1 MIRKRR
7 PWNALENRPRFAHQP
22 LMLEAQPGTASGRA
36 VFLSYAR
43 EDSPAVQR
51 LADTLR
57 AGGVEV
63 WFDQSELR
71 GGDLW
76 DQKIR
81 RQIRECAL
89 FVPLI
94 SATTQA
100 RSEGYFRREWKMAA
114 DRLQDMSESRTFIV
128 PVIIDDTPEA
138 AADVPEQF
146 LRAHCARLPAGA
158 TPPGFVA
165 QVRRLLDSPHAP
177 PPRGGEGPVVPVR
190 RGRGLGPALAV
201 VALIAVGLAVWH
213 PWQRALPPDVAPPAA
228 GADRPDRPVNANSI
242 AVLPFTDLSPDKD
255 QEYMSDGLAEEML
268 NLLTKIPGL
277 HVTSR
282 SSAFSFKGKNAMAGE
297 IARQLNVAH
306 LLEGSVRKS
315 GDRLRVT
322 AQLIEARTDKHL
334 WSETY
339 DRDVKDIFAVQDEI
353 AAAVVT
359 QLKLALLGPA
369 PQSRKT
375 DPRAYALFLQARQLG
390 RLRTDEGFLQ
400 ALKALDEALAI
411 DPNYAAAWDQKVF
424 VHFSMGDREQI
435 PQAEGRR
442 LAREANAR
450 ALASDPNFS
459 PSHARLAWFA
469 LWWDRDPAAAA
480 RHITRAVELDPTH
493 LGVWGTAATVASA
506 VGRLDLGVALGEH
519 LTRVDPL
526 NPINWVNL
534 GIDYLESDRPER
546 AIAALNSAL
555 AITPGRSSAQIPLA
569 KALVLSGQA
578 AKAMEVV
585 DDIKSEATRRRLRP
599 VVLQALGRK
608 AESDAALGELLAADK
623 VESEAYNLAV
633 VYAYRGEADE
643 AFRQLERAGQD
654 SFGASITVAADVLFS
669 SLHKD
674 PRWVGVLR
682 QVGMAPEQLAGVKL
696 DLKVPKR

>member
-1 MIRKRR
+1 M
-7 PWNALENRPRFAHQP
+7 PAT
-22 LMLEAQPGTASGRA
+22 QPGSVTGGA

-43 EDSPAVQR
+43 EDSPAAQR
-51 LADTLR
+51 LADALR
-57 AGGVEV
+57 AGGIEV

-81 RQIRECAL
+81 RQIRECTL

-94 SATTQA
+94 SVTTQA
-100 RSEGYFRREWKMAA
+100 RSEGYFRREWRMAA

-138 AADVPEQF
+138 VADVPEQF
-146 LRAHCARLPAGA
+146 LRAHCTRLPAGV

-165 QVRRLLDSPHAP
+165 QIRRLLDSPNVLP
-177 PPRGGEGPVVPVR
+177 VRGAEGPGVPARRGPGIVPV
-190 RGRGLGPALAV
+190 LAV
-201 VALIAVGLAVWH
+201 VALITAGLAVWR
-213 PWQRALPPDVAPPAA
+213 PWRPPLPDAAPAA
-228 GADRPDRPVNANSI
+228 ETNRAVRPASGNSI
-242 AVLPFTDLSPDKD
+242 AVLPFADLSPGKD

-282 SSAFSFKGKNAMAGE
+282 SSAFSFKGKNATAGE

-306 LLEGSVRKS
+306 LLEGSVRRV

-322 AQLIEARTDKHL
+322 AQLIDARGDKHL

-359 QLKLALLGPA
+359 QLKLALLGPP
-369 PQSRKT
+369 PQSQKT

-390 RLRTDEGFLQ
+390 RLRTDEGFMA

-411 DPNYAAAWDQKVF
+411 DPSYAAAWDQKVF
-424 VHFSMGDREQI
+424 VHFSMGDRDQI

-450 ALASDPNFS
+450 ALAISPDFA
-459 PSHARLAWFA
+459 PSHSRLAWFA
-469 LWWDRDPAAAA
+469 LWWDHDPVAAA

-506 VGRLDLGVALGEH
+506 VGRLDLGVALGEY
-519 LTRVDPL
+519 LTKVDPL

-534 GIDYLESDRPER
+534 GIDYLESGRPDQ

-555 AITPGRSSAQIPLA
+555 AITPGRSSAQPPLV
-569 KALVLSGQA
+569 KALVRTGQTM
-578 AKAMEVV
+578 KALEVV
-585 DDIKSEATRRRLRP
+585 ESIKSEATRRRLRP
-599 VVLQALGRK
+599 VVLHALGRK
-608 AESDAALGELLAADK
+608 TEFDAALLELLAADK
-623 VESEAYNLAV
+623 VESEAYSLAAI
-633 VYAYRGEADE
+633 YAQQGEADE
-643 AFRQLERAGQD
+643 AFKCLERAGQN
-654 SFGASITVAADVLFS
+654 SFGASTAVATDVLFAP
-669 SLHKD
+669 LHQD
-674 PRWVGVLR
+674 PRWMGVLR